1 MTARGAMHVVT
12 VSNVHRHPPLVAA
25 CLFLLLAA
33 CTHGAPFVWVDDLPT
48 AATTGPT
55 GSEGYAIRPGDVIS
69 VRVFGQEGM
78 SGRVK
83 VRADGHISIP
93 FLNDVQAAGFNPN
106 DLAAQLQKRLKSY
119 VNDPVVTVALEES
132 QGLQIPVLG
141 EVTRPGKY
149 ALTPGSGVLDLLA
162 EAGGLT
168 QYARRDRI
176 FVLRNAAGA
185 QTPRIRFRYED
196 LSRGTG
202 RALAFRLQPG
212 DVVVVE

>member
-1 MTARGAMHVVT
+1 MHVATQSLV
-12 VSNVHRHPPLVAA
+12 RCRPPLISACVFLLVAA
-25 CLFLLLAA
+25 C
-33 CTHGAPFVWVDDLPT
+33 THTAPFVWVDDLPASAVD
-48 AATTGPT
+48 AASGAD
-55 GSEGYAIRPGDVIS
+55 GYAIRPGDLIS

-78 SGRVK
+78 SGRVR

-93 FLNDVQAAGFNPN
+93 FLNDVQAAGFKPN

-119 VNDPVVTVALEES
+119 INDPVVTVALEES

-168 QYARRDRI
+168 EYARRDRI
-176 FVLRNAAGA
+176 FVLRSGGTA
-185 QTPRIRFRYED
+185 QTPRIRFRYQD
-196 LSRGTG
+196 LSRGHG
-202 RALAFRLQPG
+202 RALTFRLQPG